1 MDKYHKDYSDAY
13 TANVASHQE
22 NVATAVADMKKN
34 AADWTKADNLALK
47 NQEAAVKAAD
57 SNPHDWSILIIISQ

>member
-1 MDKYHKDYSDAY
+1 MDKVHTDATAAY

-34 AADWTKADNLALK
+34 AADWTKADNKQLK
-47 NQEAAVKAAD
+47 EQEAAVKAAD